1 MRIGYLSGELREHAT
16 SHLLVGVIE
25 LHDSSRFEVYGFD
38 NGWNDQ
44 SNMRRRIETALHRVI
59 DISKL
64 SDPSAVA
71 AIYENQID
79 ILVNLNGY
87 FGKSRTVVFA
97 KRPAPVQV
105 NYLGLPGTI
114 GAKYVDYIIADRCV
128 IPEPQRAFYTENVVY
143 LPNSYQANDRKRH
156 IGTREFGRLECGLPE
171 SGFVF
176 CCFNNSYKIV
186 PETFNCWMRIL
197 GQVEGSVM
205 WLLETDHSAV
215 SHLRSA
221 ATRLG
226 VDPERLVFEER
237 TSLPDHL
244 ARLRAHCGRACKE
257 SRETDG
263 NKAKAG

>member
-1 MRIGYLSGELREHAT
+1 VRIGYLSGELREHAT

-87 FGKSRTVVFA
+87 FGRSRTGVFA

-105 NYLGLPGTI
+105 NYLGFPGTI
-114 GAKYVDYIIADRCV
+114 GAKYIDYIIADRCV
-128 IPEPQRAFYTENVVY
+128 IPEPQRA
-143 LPNSYQANDRKRH
+143 
-156 IGTREFGRLECGLPE
+156 
-171 SGFVF
+171 
-176 CCFNNSYKIV
+176 
-186 PETFNCWMRIL
+186 
-197 GQVEGSVM
+197 
-205 WLLETDHSAV
+205 
-215 SHLRSA
+215 
-221 ATRLG
+221 
-226 VDPERLVFEER
+226 
-237 TSLPDHL
+237 LPDHL
-244 ARLRAHCGRACKE
+244 ARHRLGGLFLDTLPYDAHTTASDALWAGLPVLTCLGKTFAGRVCASLLNAVNLPDTRRHDDRGLRAHCGRACKE

-263 NKAKAG
+263 NKAKAE